1 MHAGSLVTSCLTASQ
16 RRRLVWVGDVAQ
28 LVQRRTGTPLAQVR
42 LPGAAGDFSPRV
54 NFRCRLSYAVR
65 TPPCA
70 ITCINICAHVR
81 DPVVHVRVWWIM
93 ETLKHPPCTVGW
105 VARLSQLAFPRE
117 GNLNFPL
124 EKLLWDNTVVK
135 SEKLKKKK
143 GKSDI

>member
-54 NFRCRLSYAVR
+54 NFQCRLSYGVR

-70 ITCINICAHVR
+70 SACIDICAHVK
-81 DPVVHVRVWWIM
+81 DPVVHVRVRWIM
-93 ETLKHPPCTVGW
+93 ETVKHPACTVGW
-105 VARLSQLAFPRE
+105 QRDPRDSNPNFSRKKSQWDRT
-117 GNLNFPL
+117 GRGKRKKML
-124 EKLLWDNTVVK
+124 EEFL
-135 SEKLKKKK
+135 
-143 GKSDI
+143 